1 MKSRRLSLVTSNTRS
16 TSKRANIAIITSQ
29 MKPFT
34 GQDGLIGKI
43 AKRIRRKIVLRTP
56 LDAMMDMSEASE
68 VIRSIVPEE
77 ADITEMYFDA
87 CYREVTIQCKQPGTA
102 IGRRG
107 ENNAK
112 IRDQT
117 GWSVKVERTPPL
129 FSKTVH
135 DIRMYRQSHGGAPPE
150 IAERFRPQHSPP
162 NTPWRYM
169 GTCDRTR
176 FLSRGGACVSLRHDQ
191 RIEDHDRCWCEHR
204 FRYRPNAVL

>member
-1 MKSRRLSLVTSNTRS
+1 MRMTYKELKDEIAKIVPRDIEYEVDLE
-16 TSKRANIAIITSQ
+16 AGNIAIITSQ

-135 DIRMYRQSHGGAPPE
+135 DIRMYRQSHGEDRRKLLKDFGLN
-150 IAERFRPQHSPP
+150 IHRPTRPG
-162 NTPWRYM
+162 
-169 GTCDRTR
+169 GTWARVTA
-176 FLSRGGACVSLRHDQ
+176 LGS
-191 RIEDHDRCWCEHR
+191 
-204 FRYRPNAVL
+204 